1 MSVPSEPRDLVPEVP
16 IPIGLYSV
24 LSVTDLRIKRASK
37 PWRTVRAMVWRPEE
51 LAEFFRQ
58 MLAGRKQ
65 SNEMRRNDI
74 AR

>member
-51 LAEFFRQ
+51 LAEFLRQ
-58 MLAGRKQ
+58 IVGKRTRGDQ
-65 SNEMRRNDI
+65 
-74 AR
+74 

>member
-1 MSVPSEPRDLVPEVP
+1 MSEPSEIQPEVP
-16 IPIGLYSV
+16 VPIGLYSV
-24 LSVTDLRIKRASK
+24 LSVTDLRLKRSDK
-37 PWRTVRAMVWRPEE
+37 PWRTVRAMAWRPEE